1 MYKPLPIDTSD
12 IELPDSLTPLIE
24 AIAKNVHDVW
34 AKSRIAEGWV
44 YGEKKDNEKKTT
56 PCLVPYEELP
66 ESEKDYD
73 RNTAI
78 DTLTLV
84 MKLGFDVK
92 KVTK

>member
-78 DTLTLV
+78 ETLKLV
-84 MKLGFDVK
+84 IKLGFDVK